1 MKEFIIKN
9 YPDTFNVINDYDVTV
24 KIDPQLNLS
33 DVLES
38 FERFLKACG
47 YVFDGHVEIVSE
59 FENEEPFGDDG

>member
-59 FENEEPFGDDG
+59 SEDEEYVGADE